1 MIFTDK
7 IALGTKIRFMNAG
20 GSVCKILVNSKN
32 ADLTAL
38 AKGVYLAQWVEGNVV
53 KNQKLIIQ

>member
-1 MIFTDK
+1 MQEEG
-7 IALGTKIRFMNAG
+7 LQN
-20 GSVCKILVNSKN
+20 LVNSKN